1 MNIRIGTWNL
11 AGRWDPR
18 HQALLLAEDVDVW
31 LLTEVSER
39 LLLPGYNSHATRG
52 RMPPGQAWAGIL
64 SRRELEPLDD
74 PHPASA
80 AARIEGVTYCSS
92 ILPWRGCGPSAP
104 WIAGSH
110 GDRTRHAV
118 DQLAASLVRAPLVWG
133 GDWNHALSGKEHAGS
148 KAGRAHITALV
159 NAWDLLVPTAGLPH
173 RISGLLSIDHIAVPS
188 GWAATARCVVAEA
201 DGVRLSDH
209 DAYVVDVTGT

>member
-39 LLLPGYNSHATRG
+39 LLLPGYDSHATRG
-52 RMPPGQAWAGIL
+52 RMARRRAWASIV

-80 AARIEGVTYCSS
+80 AARVDGIPYCSS
-92 ILPWRGCGPSAP
+92 ILPWRGCGQCDP

-110 GDRTRHAV
+110 GDRTGHAV
-118 DQLAASLVRAPLVWG
+118 HQLAASLVGQPLVWG
-133 GDWNHALSGKEHAGS
+133 GDWNHALSGKEHTGS
-148 KAGRAHITALV
+148 KAGRAHILALV
-159 NAWDLLVPTAGLPH
+159 RGRDLDVPTAELPH

-188 GWAATARCVVAEA
+188 GWAATARRVVAEV

-209 DAYVVDVTGT
+209 DAYVVDVAGT